1 MVTLADLTEVCGE
14 LSNPDVALE
23 AVAVDQVRQAVSVRL
38 VVSPDACAEC
48 VLPADHIERL
58 ITSALARRFTV
69 VSTVRLLD
77 DRATDQPATSV
88 LAATVEV
95 LDPTVPP
102 KAGDPDPGPPAGELT
117 GRRLLFRV
125 DALWKAW
132 DAVVD
137 EWTALLAEAGVE
149 VTTWRRTQGL
159 AGADAAGRQAEY
171 EARVRDADVVVS
183 GLANCGSCS
192 AWTVRDA
199 LTALGSGLPTVA
211 VATEQFAGLV
221 HLLAQ
226 DGHRPGLRVLTLPY
240 PLEPLPETRVRQ
252 IAREAFPAL
261 LATLEATA

>member
-1 MVTLADLTEVCGE
+1 MVTMADLADVCGE
-14 LSNPDVALE
+14 LSNPDVVLE
-23 AVAVDQVRQAVSVRL
+23 AVAVDQERHAVSVRL
-38 VVSPDACAEC
+38 VVPADACADC

-58 ITSALARRFTV
+58 IRSVLARRFAV
-69 VSTVRLLD
+69 VPTIRLLD
-77 DRATDQPATSV
+77 DRVTTRPVTSV
-88 LAATVEV
+88 PAATVEV

-102 KAGDPDPGPPAGELT
+102 KAGDPDPGPPAGALA

-125 DALWKAW
+125 DVLWKAW

-137 EWTALLAEAGVE
+137 EWTALLAGGGVE
-149 VTTWRRTQGL
+149 VTTWRRQQGL
-159 AGADAAGRQAEY
+159 AGAEAAGRQAEY
-171 EARVRDADVVVS
+171 EAKVREADVVVS

-211 VATEQFAGLV
+211 VATEQFAGLA

-240 PLEPLPETRVRQ
+240 PLEPLPEPRVRQ
-252 IAREAFPAL
+252 LAREAFPAL
-261 LATLEATA
+261 LATLEATV